1 MKPSRI
7 VLLVVVLALIALF
20 FAFDLQQFFTLDFA
34 RAQRTAIDGFQARN
48 PALLLIGFFLLY
60 VVVMA
65 LALPVAAL
73 LTLAAGA
80 LFGLWTGVLIVSFA
94 STIGATLAFLFA
106 RYLFRDA
113 VRARFARQLE
123 AIDRGVARDGA
134 FYLFAMRLVPAFP
147 PATINLAMSVTPI
160 RTWTFYWVS
169 QLGMLAGTL
178 VYVNAGLQLWQLD
191 SLSGL
196 VSPVFVASFALLG
209 ILPLL
214 AKKAID
220 AYKGRVALRRFKKPR
235 RFDTNMV
242 VIGAGSGGLV
252 AALIAATVK
261 AKVTLVERHRMG
273 GDCLNTGCVPSKS
286 LLRSAKILSYVAR
299 AEEFGFKSASAE
311 FDFADVMER
320 VQRIIKKIEPNDS
333 VERYTGLGV
342 DCVMG
347 DATIVSPY
355 RVRVG
360 EREIAT
366 RSIVLATGGA
376 PFVPPIPGLEEA
388 GYVTSDTVWELRELP
403 RRFVVLGGGP
413 IGCELAQAF
422 RRFGAEVVQV
432 ERNPHLLMRED
443 ADVVDLMQSQF
454 AAEGIRVLA
463 SHEARRVEV
472 ANGEKRLICAGAD
485 GQETAVAFDEI
496 LVAVGR
502 APNTAGL
509 GLEEVGVALD
519 ERGAVEVDDYL
530 RTSVPTIYA
539 LRRRDRP
546 LPVHP
551 HRLAPSVVRGG
562 ESAVQPL
569 QALQGGLP
577 GDPLDD
583 LHGPGSGAG
592 GAERAAGRAPGRA
605 SGSDPLPPRRA
616 GPRAGGRRG
625 PRLRQGADAAGQ
637 GSHPRRHH
645 RRPPRWRPDGRV
657 HLRHEVGARLEEG
670 DGHHPHLSNPRRG
683 QQVRRQH
690 LAQEARPGRPARL
703 GGALPSVAPLTERR
717 GSSRRAWLPTAA
729 APSPAATAGSRGSA
743 GCRRRTKASPT
754 CRRS

>member
-1 MKPSRI
+1 VKPSRI

-20 FAFDLQQFFTLDFA
+20 FVFDLQQFFTLDFV

-80 LFGLWTGVLIVSFA
+80 LFGFWTGVLIVSFA

-113 VRARFARQLE
+113 VRARFARQLA
-123 AIDRGVARDGA
+123 AIDRGVAKDGA

-147 PATINLAMSVTPI
+147 PAAINLAMSVTPI

-220 AYKGRVALRRFKKPR
+220 AYKGRVALRRFKKPQ

-286 LLRSAKILSYVAR
+286 LLRSAKILSYVDR

-366 RSIVLATGGA
+366 RNIVLATGGA

-388 GYVTSDTVWELRELP
+388 GYVTSDTVWELRALP

-422 RRFGAEVVQV
+422 RRFGAEVAQV

-472 ANGEKRLICAGAD
+472 ANGEKRLICAGGD
-485 GQETAVAFDEI
+485 GQETAVPFDEM

-539 LRRRDRP
+539 CGDVIGPYQFTHTASHQAWYAAVNPLFSPFKRFKADYRVIPWTTFTDPEVARVGLNEQQAERQGVPVEVTRFHLDELDRALADEEGRGFVKVLTPPGKDRILGVTIVGHHAGDLMAEFIFAMKWGLGLKKVMGTIHIYPTLTEASKFAASTWRKKHVPEGLLGWVERFHRLRR
-546 LPVHP
+546 
-551 HRLAPSVVRGG
+551 
-562 ESAVQPL
+562 
-569 QALQGGLP
+569 
-577 GDPLDD
+577 
-583 LHGPGSGAG
+583 
-592 GAERAAGRAPGRA
+592 
-605 SGSDPLPPRRA
+605 
-616 GPRAGGRRG
+616 
-625 PRLRQGADAAGQ
+625 
-637 GSHPRRHH
+637 
-645 RRPPRWRPDGRV
+645 
-657 HLRHEVGARLEEG
+657 
-670 DGHHPHLSNPRRG
+670 
-683 QQVRRQH
+683 
-690 LAQEARPGRPARL
+690 
-703 GGALPSVAPLTERR
+703 
-717 GSSRRAWLPTAA
+717 
-729 APSPAATAGSRGSA
+729 
-743 GCRRRTKASPT
+743 
-754 CRRS
+754 

>member
-20 FAFDLQQFFTLDFA
+20 FVFDLQQFFTLDFV

-113 VRARFARQLE
+113 VRARFARQLA
-123 AIDRGVARDGA
+123 AIDRGVAKDGA

-147 PATINLAMSVTPI
+147 PAAINLAMSVTPI

-169 QLGMLAGTL
+169 QLGMLAGTF

-261 AKVTLVERHRMG
+261 AKVTLVERRRMG

-286 LLRSAKILSYVAR
+286 LLRSAKILSYVDR

-388 GYVTSDTVWELRELP
+388 GYVTSDTVWELRALP

-422 RRFGAEVVQV
+422 RRFGAEVTQV

-485 GQETAVAFDEI
+485 GQETAVPFDEM

-539 LRRRDRP
+539 CGDVIGPYQFTHTASHQAWYAAVNPLFSPFKRFKADYRVIPWTTFTDPEVARVGLNEQQAERQGVPVEVTRFHLEELDRALADEEGRGFVKVLTPPGKDRILGVTIVGHHAGDLMAEFIFAMKWGLGLKKVMGTIHIYPTLAEASKFAASTWRKKHVPEGLLGWVERFHRLRR
-546 LPVHP
+546 
-551 HRLAPSVVRGG
+551 
-562 ESAVQPL
+562 
-569 QALQGGLP
+569 
-577 GDPLDD
+577 
-583 LHGPGSGAG
+583 
-592 GAERAAGRAPGRA
+592 
-605 SGSDPLPPRRA
+605 
-616 GPRAGGRRG
+616 
-625 PRLRQGADAAGQ
+625 
-637 GSHPRRHH
+637 
-645 RRPPRWRPDGRV
+645 
-657 HLRHEVGARLEEG
+657 
-670 DGHHPHLSNPRRG
+670 
-683 QQVRRQH
+683 
-690 LAQEARPGRPARL
+690 
-703 GGALPSVAPLTERR
+703 
-717 GSSRRAWLPTAA
+717 
-729 APSPAATAGSRGSA
+729 
-743 GCRRRTKASPT
+743 
-754 CRRS
+754 